1 MEQQD
6 AAQDGE
12 NAVPKKT
19 QRKITFEDYENFLN
33 KLDKEGKLEAIAIN
47 NPKVN
52 LQNINAQYDINEEQ
66 IKKDFMKQF

>member
-1 MEQQD
+1 MEQQL
-6 AAQDGE
+6 AQDGE
-12 NAVPKKT
+12 NAAPKKA
-19 QRKITFEDYENFLN
+19 QRKITFEDYENFLD

-66 IKKDFMKQF
+66 IKKEFLKSF